1 MRKAFLLFW
10 LNRCIVIDFFEYD
23 RTSYRW
29 SFGRMSCV
37 FSSVVVELIF
47 YQSLFTTYIEGTEI
61 CIAKR
66 ILEGWTC
73 DFL

>member
-1 MRKAFLLFW
+1 
-10 LNRCIVIDFFEYD
+10 
-23 RTSYRW
+23 
-29 SFGRMSCV
+29 MSCV

-47 YQSLFTTYIEGTEI
+47 YQSLFATYIEGTEI